1 MDYVA
6 ENVDCVMKSFSGII
20 LTNRR
25 ILMKHLRDKFE
36 YDHEE
41 GCLRWKALDD
51 NYLYFSADG
60 TMKPA
65 ISKMSRVKPGS
76 IAGKRGFGDY
86 RIKQSGASHP
96 KSCALRMIWQHV
108 TGEIMMGKIRTMDPR
123 DTKFCIENL
132 YVVPFEQRSVHR
144 DRAKNSTVVSYCFE
158 RKRYTIV
165 SVDGHYNKTVLSYH
179 DSIDDALK
187 ALNEPEVSFL

>member
-1 MDYVA
+1 
-6 ENVDCVMKSFSGII
+6 
-20 LTNRR
+20 
-25 ILMKHLRDKFE
+25 MKHLQDRFT

-65 ISKMSRVKPGS
+65 ISKMSRAKPGS
-76 IAGKRGFGDY
+76 VAGRIRTGEY
-86 RIKQSGASHP
+86 RIKQQGDHA
-96 KSCALRMIWQHV
+96 CGLRMIWQHV
-108 TGEIMMGKIRTMDPR
+108 TGEFIMGKIRTMNPR
-123 DTKFCIENL
+123 DTKFCIDNL
-132 YVVPFEQRSVHR
+132 YVVPFDQSCVHK

-158 RKRYTIV
+158 RKQYTVV
-165 SVDGHYNKTVLSYH
+165 SVDGYYNKTVLSYH